1 MSLQRRHWG
10 LFAGFVLIG
19 MAPVVLKAQ
28 SFGVESHNT
37 LMPAAGGM
45 GGASLARP
53 QDLTSAINGN
63 PSTMSQFRGTQF
75 QFGGAWVEPTF
86 NIEQTEPILL
96 LGVNPYGAKSNAQGA
111 AGAAIGVTQDLNALG
126 LPATFG
132 MGLFTAAAG
141 GADYRH
147 NPASNG
153 TNSALTVLE
162 ITTGLGFALTEQ
174 LSVGA
179 GASLGTAFFDAPFVD
194 IGGMTYDYALRG
206 VIGADYDV
214 TNYTN
219 VAVYYQTKQAF
230 RFENAVQFQLGQA
243 NPSLDVEMD
252 LPQNVGFG
260 VANNRLMQGR
270 LLLAADVLYKLYEE
284 AALFDSVY
292 RNQWVFQTGAQYTR
306 GRAKLRLGY
315 VYAEDPLNPSPGPQI
330 GGVTPPGG
338 FPAVRYTQ
346 ALLAVTSQ
354 HRITGG
360 VGVSDVL
367 PGIDMDLMAG
377 GMFHDESQLGAST
390 SSSIESYWIGTG
402 LTWEYGRCRRKSSKG
417 DCGVACE

>member
-1 MSLQRRHWG
+1 MLLRRRLLG
-10 LFAGFVLIG
+10 LFAGYVLLGI
-19 MAPVVLKAQ
+19 APAALKAQ
-28 SFGVESHNT
+28 SFGVETHNT
-37 LMPAAGGM
+37 VMPAAGGM
-45 GGASLARP
+45 GGTSIARP
-53 QDLTSAINGN
+53 QDLSSAINGN
-63 PSTMSQFRGTQF
+63 PSTLTQFRGTQF
-75 QFGGAWVEPTF
+75 QFGGAWIEPTF
-86 NIEQTEPILL
+86 NIEQTEPIPA
-96 LGVNPYGAKSNAQGA
+96 LGVTPYGAKSNAQGS

-132 MGLFTAAAG
+132 IGLFTAAG
-141 GADYRH
+141 GAADYRH

-153 TNSALTVLE
+153 TNSELMVLE
-162 ITTGLGFALTEQ
+162 ITSGLGFALTER

-179 GASLGTAFFDAPFVD
+179 GVSLGTAFFDAPFVD

-206 VIGADYDV
+206 VVGADYDV

-230 RFENAVQFQLGQA
+230 RFENAVQFQLGPA

-270 LLLAADVLYKLYEE
+270 LLVAADVLYKLYDE
-284 AALFDSVY
+284 AALFDAVY

-315 VYAEDPLNPSPGPQI
+315 VFAEDPLDSTPGPQI

-354 HRITGG
+354 HRISAGI
-360 VGVSDVL
+360 GVSDVL

-402 LTWEYGRCRRKSSKG
+402 LTWEYDRCRRKASKSN
-417 DCGVACE
+417 CGAACE